1 MFSPLKDV
9 VTVMDMDGFVIN
21 KKFYCK
27 ELGLLKVGDV
37 AARSYFFDIGFEWS
51 ELWGKDRRTY
61 DYVMRFIYK
70 LPFGVPQG
78 AGAYELLVLE
88 EIVATFYY
96 RAKRNE
102 RSIIAYKGGHFER
115 DLLAKLNIPA
125 LNLECFGCPK
135 ARELIDQM
143 IWLETCGNHTTCN
156 AYLHCPKIDVEAF
169 GQWLESLL

>member
-37 AARSYFFDIGFEWS
+37 VARSYFFDLGIRWS
-51 ELWGKDRRTY
+51 ELLGKDRRTCA
-61 DYVMRFIYK
+61 YVRNHIHK
-70 LPFGVPQG
+70 LPFGVPRG
-78 AGAYELLVLE
+78 VGAYELSALE

-115 DLLAKLNIPA
+115 DLLAKLDIP
-125 LNLECFGCPK
+125 P
-135 ARELIDQM
+135 
-143 IWLETCGNHTTCN
+143 
-156 AYLHCPKIDVEAF
+156 
-169 GQWLESLL
+169 